1 MRSHRKLNKWFTPTH
16 LDLAFEDDPDRRTS
30 WTSRRARKGR
40 YQPKSHL
47 VRISSKSTGDPEA
60 ASAEH
65 EVMLR
70 VKAIEA
76 DIKPN
81 LVLDISFWVA
91 VAFTFGS
98 AIWVVNGF
106 LVWLPVLRPYL
117 ASRTFEN
124 TAAALAFL
132 GGTVF
137 EIGSYLMVV
146 EALDRWVLSNKA
158 VTE

>member
-1 MRSHRKLNKWFTPTH
+1 
-16 LDLAFEDDPDRRTS
+16 
-30 WTSRRARKGR
+30 
-40 YQPKSHL
+40 
-47 VRISSKSTGDPEA
+47 
-60 ASAEH
+60 
-65 EVMLR
+65 MLR

-76 DIKPN
+76 DIKPH
-81 LVLDISFWVA
+81 LELDISFWVA

-106 LVWLPVLRPYL
+106 LVWFPVLRPYL

-146 EALDRWVLSNKA
+146 EALDR
-158 VTE
+158 